1 MKKVWNSWKKK
12 NGNGAQFDD
21 ENNEIIE
28 MNRITEM
35 DKKSEDDDEV
45 QQKYR
50 VQPRVPD
57 A

>member
-1 MKKVWNSWKKK
+1 MEKK

-21 ENNEIIE
+21 ENNE